1 MKRPLAERES
11 FMKWT
16 HPFLAISI
24 RSKIIILC
32 VISSL
37 VPLILI
43 ASFTFVYL
51 SKAIEHKFSDTTTN
65 LLSSINWNIQ
75 TFVNDVEGISKLMLS
90 SRDVQSFLT
99 YNKENF
105 KEIYRLQTVTRDF
118 AINMTNNKSYIRY
131 LYIGS
136 RQRDLVVTN
145 QWDAL
150 TNENIYGAVT
160 DSRWYSQVD
169 ALLGRGIW
177 LNNTEVQILKTP
189 DLLLYGKRLNSLDTL
204 EPIGLLIISIDRR
217 VFDDMFRDIN
227 KPANG
232 NLLILE
238 QNRVIYS
245 NSQIGLQ
252 NPLNAHDLEVISAL
266 PEKGAQIESINGQKF
281 LITFDTNASTQWKVV
296 SMIPYNSIN
305 SEIAFVRNLTIGL
318 TLVAFLLAAGG
329 AFLISDKI
337 TKQLTMLTAVARKAA
352 RREEIEGIQFKERD
366 EIGRIGNQ
374 FVRIFRNNS
383 ELMDKLMEAKLK
395 EKEAELLALQSH
407 INPHFLYNTLNSVY
421 LMAEKIGAKNISK
434 MVMSLSNI
442 FKLSLNNGE
451 YITTVG
457 NEIEQVK
464 NYLEIQNIRYSGKF
478 DVEIDLEPGI
488 EKEGMLKLLIQPLVE
503 NAIYHGIELKEEK
516 GNISIRGRK
525 NEDSLVFEV
534 EDDGVGFDLTIARR
548 SGYALK
554 NIQERIQL
562 HYGQEYGVYVDSVL
576 GVGTKVTLVI
586 GIMK

>member
-1 MKRPLAERES
+1 
-11 FMKWT
+11 MKWT
-16 HPFLAISI
+16 KPFLAISI

-32 VISSL
+32 IISSL
-37 VPLILI
+37 VPLVLI
-43 ASFTFVYL
+43 ASFTFIYL

-99 YNKENF
+99 YNKDNF

-131 LYIGS
+131 LYVGS
-136 RQRDLVVTN
+136 PQRELIVTN

-150 TNENIYGAVT
+150 TNDNIYGAVT
-160 DSRWYSQVD
+160 HSQWYSQVD
-169 ALLGRGIW
+169 DIQGRGIW
-177 LNNTEVQILKTP
+177 LNSDEFHILKTP
-189 DLLLYGKRLNSLDTL
+189 DLLLYGKRLNNLDTL
-204 EPIGLLIISIDRR
+204 EPIGLMIISIDRR

-238 QNRVIYS
+238 QDRLIYY
-245 NSQIGLQ
+245 NAQTGTQ
-252 NPLNAHDLEVISAL
+252 NPLNEQDLKVISAL
-266 PEKGAQIESINGQKF
+266 PDKGTQIQTIDGEQYV
-281 LITFDTNASTQWKVV
+281 ITFDTNASTQWKVV

-305 SEIAFVRNLTIGL
+305 SEIAFIRNLTIGL

-329 AFLISDKI
+329 AFLISDRI
-337 TKQLTMLTAVARKAA
+337 TKQLTLLTSVAWKAA
-352 RREEIEGIQFKERD
+352 RREEIEGIHFKEKD

-374 FVRIFRNNS
+374 FIRIFRNNS
-383 ELMDKLMEAKLK
+383 ELTDKLMEAKLK
-395 EKEAELLALQSH
+395 EKEAELIALQSH

-421 LMAEKIGAKNISK
+421 MMAEKIEAKNISK

-464 NYLEIQNIRYSGKF
+464 NYLEIQNIRYYGKF

-488 EKEGMLKLLIQPLVE
+488 EKVSMLKLLIQPLVE
-503 NAIYHGIELKEEK
+503 NAIYHGIELKEDK
-516 GNISIRGRK
+516 GSICIRGRM
-525 NEDSLVFEV
+525 NESELLFEV
-534 EDDGVGFDLTIARR
+534 EDDGVGFDPTIARPR
-548 SGYALK
+548 GYALK

-562 HYGQEYGVYVDSVL
+562 HYGQECGIYVDSTP
-576 GVGTKVTLVI
+576 GVGTKVKLVI

>member
-1 MKRPLAERES
+1 
-11 FMKWT
+11 MKWT
-16 HPFLAISI
+16 KPFLAISI

-32 VISSL
+32 IISSL
-37 VPLILI
+37 VPLLLI
-43 ASFTFVYL
+43 ASFTFIYL

-99 YNKENF
+99 YNKDNF
-105 KEIYRLQTVTRDF
+105 KEIYRLQTATRDF

-131 LYIGS
+131 LYVGS
-136 RQRDLVVTN
+136 PQRELIVTN

-150 TNENIYGAVT
+150 TNDNIYGAVT
-160 DSRWYSQVD
+160 HSRWYSQVD
-169 ALLGRGIW
+169 DIQGRGIW
-177 LNNTEVQILKTP
+177 LNSDEFHILKTP
-189 DLLLYGKRLNSLDTL
+189 DLLLYGKRLNNLDTL
-204 EPIGLLIISIDRR
+204 EPIGLMIISIDRR

-238 QNRVIYS
+238 QDRLIYY
-245 NSQIGLQ
+245 NAQTGMQ
-252 NPLNAHDLEVISAL
+252 NPLNEQDLKVISAL
-266 PEKGAQIESINGQKF
+266 PDKGTQIQTIDGEQYV
-281 LITFDTNASTQWKVV
+281 ITFDTNASTQWKVV
-296 SMIPYNSIN
+296 SMIPFNSIN
-305 SEIAFVRNLTIGL
+305 SEIAFIRNLTIGL

-329 AFLISDKI
+329 AFLISDRI
-337 TKQLTMLTAVARKAA
+337 TKQLTLLTSVAWKAA
-352 RREEIEGIQFKERD
+352 RREEIEGIHFKEKD

-374 FVRIFRNNS
+374 FIRIFRNNS
-383 ELMDKLMEAKLK
+383 ELTDKLMEAKLK
-395 EKEAELLALQSH
+395 EKEAELIALQSH

-421 LMAEKIGAKNISK
+421 MMAEKIGAKNISK

-464 NYLEIQNIRYSGKF
+464 NYLEIQNIRYYGKF

-488 EKEGMLKLLIQPLVE
+488 EKVSMLKLLIQPLVE
-503 NAIYHGIELKEEK
+503 NAIYHGIELKEDK
-516 GNISIRGRK
+516 GSISIRGRM
-525 NEDSLVFEV
+525 NESELLFEV
-534 EDDGVGFDLTIARR
+534 EDDGVGFDPTIARPR
-548 SGYALK
+548 GYALK
-554 NIQERIQL
+554 NIQERIKLQ
-562 HYGQEYGVYVDSVL
+562 YGQEYGIYVDSTP
-576 GVGTKVTLVI
+576 GVGTKVKLVI

>member
-1 MKRPLAERES
+1 
-11 FMKWT
+11 MKWT
-16 HPFLAISI
+16 KPFLAISI

-32 VISSL
+32 IISSL
-37 VPLILI
+37 VPLVLI
-43 ASFTFVYL
+43 ASFTFIYL

-99 YNKENF
+99 YNKDNS

-131 LYIGS
+131 LYVGS
-136 RQRDLVVTN
+136 PQRELIVTN

-150 TNENIYGAVT
+150 TNDNIYGAVT
-160 DSRWYSQVD
+160 HSQWYSQVD
-169 ALLGRGIW
+169 DIQGRGIW
-177 LNNTEVQILKTP
+177 LNSDEFHILKTP
-189 DLLLYGKRLNSLDTL
+189 DLLLYGKRLNNLDTL
-204 EPIGLLIISIDRR
+204 EPIGLMIISIDRR

-238 QNRVIYS
+238 QGRVIYY
-245 NSQIGLQ
+245 NAQTGTQ
-252 NPLNAHDLEVISAL
+252 NPLNEQDLKAISAL
-266 PEKGAQIESINGQKF
+266 PDKGTQIQTIDGEQYV
-281 LITFDTNASTQWKVV
+281 ITFDTNASTKWKVV

-305 SEIAFVRNLTIGL
+305 SEIAFIRNLTIGL

-329 AFLISDKI
+329 AFLISDRI
-337 TKQLTMLTAVARKAA
+337 TKQLTLLTSVAWKAA
-352 RREEIEGIQFKERD
+352 RREEIEGIHFKEKD

-374 FVRIFRNNS
+374 FIRIFRNNS
-383 ELMDKLMEAKLK
+383 ELTDKLMEAKLK
-395 EKEAELLALQSH
+395 EKEAELIALQSH

-421 LMAEKIGAKNISK
+421 MMAEKIGAKNISK

-464 NYLEIQNIRYSGKF
+464 NYLEIQNIRYYGKF

-488 EKEGMLKLLIQPLVE
+488 EKVSMLKLLIQPLVE
-503 NAIYHGIELKEEK
+503 NAIYHGIELKEDK
-516 GNISIRGRK
+516 GSIFIRGRM
-525 NEDSLVFEV
+525 NESELLFEV
-534 EDDGVGFDLTIARR
+534 EDDGVGFDPTIARPR
-548 SGYALK
+548 GYALK

-562 HYGQEYGVYVDSVL
+562 HYGQEYGIYVDSSP
-576 GVGTKVTLVI
+576 GVGTKVKLVI